1 MFDLKNIRS
10 GQNVIK
16 KAQPK
21 KKKQKY
27 VTVCQNNGTRHPYKF
42 FWLSILEIF

>member
-21 KKKQKY
+21 KKSKSTSLY
-27 VTVCQNNGTRHPYKF
+27 VKIMEQD
-42 FWLSILEIF
+42 ILINSFGYLF